1 MVATVT
7 PYITPQMLVDAPTG
21 CSWSI
26 LPEPGATVPAQQAEI
41 TNVCNRATS
50 IVDTYCNQMLRAS
63 VDNEE
68 LFGPGSTTGRAGI
81 QRGTGN
87 GLLIMRRWPVIDV
100 LALQTA
106 RNAGW
111 PRTYVPVESGLY
123 APEHPLI
130 NWYTDTAAP
139 TVPDGAPTISTA
151 PDIVHWRW
159 GRNGVRLLA
168 SYTNGWPHS
177 SLTSA
182 AESGAMTLNV
192 DDVTGFT
199 GASAMVY
206 DGAQTET
213 VSIASV
219 AASSPLALPNGVGIA
234 QTGPGVLTLNSPLAN
249 PHDAGVAVSSLP
261 ANVIWASVLAAAVQ
275 SLEGGIIAITIQS
288 MPGSTS
294 TGGKGVSD
302 MQAQYKDFLTP
313 YMRRS

>member
-1 MVATVT
+1 
-7 PYITPQMLVDAPTG
+7 
-21 CSWSI
+21 
-26 LPEPGATVPAQQAEI
+26 
-41 TNVCNRATS
+41 
-50 IVDTYCNQMLRAS
+50 
-63 VDNEE
+63 
-68 LFGPGSTTGRAGI
+68 
-81 QRGTGN
+81 
-87 GLLIMRRWPVIDV
+87 
-100 LALQTA
+100 
-106 RNAGW
+106 
-111 PRTYVPVESGLY
+111 
-123 APEHPLI
+123 
-130 NWYTDTAAP
+130 
-139 TVPDGAPTISTA
+139 
-151 PDIVHWRW
+151 
-159 GRNGVRLLA
+159 
-168 SYTNGWPHS
+168 
-177 SLTSA
+177 
-182 AESGAMTLNV
+182 MTLNV